1 MTTNNQRWIGILFV
15 LFGASFWGIGG
26 TAADYLFQ
34 TANIDV
40 NWYVTTRLI
49 CSGLLLLGIQ
59 LFLKG
64 WQSVFSIW
72 QTVSNWLPLFAFAL
86 FGMLLVQYSY
96 MASIHEGNAAVAT
109 LLQYLAPVYIILWL
123 LLRRKQSFQWFD
135 LIAIGLTIVGIL
147 LLLTNGS
154 FSQLTVPGS
163 AILWGIISGLSL
175 AFYTLYARRLTARYS
190 SIVVVGWAMLIAGVT
205 MSFIH
210 PIWAVDVSS
219 WSFST
224 SIILFFTI
232 VFGTALAFWF
242 IIKSLD
248 YLQAKETTLL
258 GTLEPLTAVVSSV
271 LWLNLSFGIWQVVG
285 MVFILTLV
293 VALSLQKTKRA
304 V

>member
-1 MTTNNQRWIGILFV
+1 MTTNNQRWLGILFV

-64 WQSVFSIW
+64 WQSVFAIW
-72 QTVSNWLPLFAFAL
+72 LTFSNWLPLFAFAL

-135 LIAIGLTIVGIL
+135 LIAIGLTIVGTL

-224 SIILFFTI
+224 SMILFFTI
-232 VFGTALAFWF
+232 VFGTAIAFWF

-271 LWLNLSFGIWQVVG
+271 LWLNLTFGIWQVVG

-293 VALSLQKTKRA
+293 VSLSLQKTKRA